1 MELAKTQ
8 QSRPAPIASVGSSG
22 PDLPGF
28 VYEENLLSS
37 IIWFEY
43 PRWLWW
49 IALLFC
55 GGAECVHEATS
66 REARGI
72 SGGDGSER
80 ASTARARGY
89 DLAMRSHMST

>member
-1 MELAKTQ
+1 MEPAKTQ
-8 QSRPAPIASVGSSG
+8 RSRPAPIAPIGSSG

-28 VYEENLLSS
+28 VYEENLLRS
-37 IIWFEY
+37 IIWFDY

-55 GGAECVHEATS
+55 GGAEYVHEATS
-66 REARGI
+66 QKVHGV

-89 DLAMRSHMST
+89 DLAMRSHIST